1 MYKEH
6 PGLEQRFADPT
17 KCFPIWDLKQLGAV
31 ETGVATTET
40 NQANHALKILG
51 RREKGIKKLL
61 ISGFL
66 YIQNKKCIVTTI
78 EDIKY
83 HIVKTIV

>member
-1 MYKEH
+1 MK
-6 PGLEQRFADPT
+6 
-17 KCFPIWDLKQLGAV
+17 
-31 ETGVATTET
+31 
-40 NQANHALKILG
+40 KI
-51 RREKGIKKLL
+51 K